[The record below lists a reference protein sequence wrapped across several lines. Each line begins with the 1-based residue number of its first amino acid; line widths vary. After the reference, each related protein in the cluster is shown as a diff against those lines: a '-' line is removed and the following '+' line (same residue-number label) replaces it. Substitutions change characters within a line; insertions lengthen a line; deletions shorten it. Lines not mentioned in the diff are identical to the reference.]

1 MRCQVKKLVAS
12 GNWSNPAIW
21 EDGVLPN
28 ADSIVILNGF
38 NLNVNQS
45 ATVRGIGN
53 NSIGQYSISLV
64 PQYYNETEAFGDQS
78 LVGEVL
84 YGGSV
89 ETLTQPPFYVFD
101 QFWTSVGNYFRYFN
115 ASPST
120 PVYIGYRFPTA
131 TIVDK
136 FSIQQDNPNDSNNA
150 TDIDFEAS
158 NDGVTW
164 VTLFSTNVSSPRNYV
179 SPSFNTSTAY
189 THYRLAIYG
198 IRSGLTGHLWSLEMF
213 NPNTSTNGGVSGGS
227 VTFDSADVGGLIL
240 TCTDPVVGL
249 FGGNPGG
256 SVFTYAG
263 SNNFTLISHIQR
275 NHAFSTTAF
284 HPLINHNG
292 TGTLNIQ
299 GTVRGNRK
307 IFNNVFDVDEPRH
320 YVPFQN
326 RYARALESVT
336 VGTTN
341 LVGDVEIDTMYG
353 SDYFVFNLTNHNFN
367 QTGDWIHIF
376 TGGSGL
382 ITNCFVANNCTINFS
397 GSVNV
402 RLGRASAPAG
412 VTLIVLF
419 NFLDCQVE
427 FTGDWVGEYNG
438 ANNFL
443 RNDASLNWSGSGTK
457 TISWIGKIETQG
469 DGYVFNPLSN
479 DGIMISGPVV
489 SSPYGWF
496 PIGNIKRINW
506 IQNSVNTYMQFRTNE
521 VMFNQQGSTPS
532 GTYNLVSPDTLADLP
547 AGDDVRL
554 GTVYGAGA
562 FTGTIAVPPANRV
575 SLGVPIDNTVGTA
588 FLSGADIWNVQTS
601 DLTVAGSMGIR
612 LKNVAT
618 IAMVGAQLEASLKK
632 E

>member
-21 EDGVLPN
+21 DEGVLPN
-28 ADSIVILNGF
+28 TDSIVILNGF
-38 NLNVNQS
+38 NLNVDQS

-53 NSIGQYSISLV
+53 NGIGQYSVSLV
-64 PQYYNETEAFGDQS
+64 PQYYNETQAFGDQS
-78 LVGEVL
+78 LVGEIL

-89 ETLTQPPFYVFD
+89 DTLTQFPFYAFD
-101 QFWTSVGNYFRYFN
+101 QFWTSVNGFFRYFS

-136 FSIQQDNPNDSNNA
+136 FRIQQDGLNDANNA

-164 VTLFSTNVSSPRNYV
+164 VTLFSTNVSSPQIYV
-179 SPSFNTSTAY
+179 SPSFNTTTAY

-198 IRSGLTGHLWSLEMF
+198 IRSGSTGHLSSLEMF
-213 NPNTSTNGGVSGGS
+213 NPNTSTDGGANGGS

-249 FGGNPGG
+249 FGGNVNG

-263 SNNFTLISHIQR
+263 SKNFTLISHIQR
-275 NHAFSTTAF
+275 NHAFSGSAF
-284 HPLINHNG
+284 VPLINHNG

-307 IFNNVFDVDEPRH
+307 IVNNIFDVDEPRH
-320 YVPFQN
+320 YVPFAN
-326 RYARALESVT
+326 RYARALQSST

-341 LVGDVEIDTMYG
+341 LVGDVEIDTLG
-353 SDYFVFNLTNHNFN
+353 ASSEYFVFNLSNHNFN
-367 QTGDWIHIF
+367 QTGDWVHIF

-382 ITNCFVANNCTINFS
+382 ITNAFFANNCNINFS

-402 RLGRASAPAG
+402 RLGRASLP
-412 VTLIVLF
+412 TSSSQIVLF
-419 NFLDCQVE
+419 NFGNCQVN

-443 RNDASLNWSGSGTK
+443 RNDASLNWTGSETK

-469 DGYVFNPLSN
+469 DGYVFNPVST

-496 PIGNIKRINW
+496 PIGSIQRINW
-506 IQNSVNTYMQFRTNE
+506 IQNTVNTYMQFRTNE

-532 GTYNLVSPDTLADLP
+532 GIYNLVSPDTLADLP

-554 GTVYGAGA
+554 GTVYGAGS
-562 FTGTIAVPPANRV
+562 FQGTLAVPPADRV
-575 SLGVPIDNTVGTA
+575 SAGVPVDDTVGTGTITA
-588 FLSGADIWNVQTS
+588 QDVWDHLVADINTPDS
-601 DLTVAGSMGIR
+601 IGER
-612 LKNVAT
+612 LKNAAT
-618 IAMVGAQLEASLKK
+618 VETTGSQIASFNS
-632 E
+632 